1 MPVGGRSAVE
11 ALGVINEL
19 PHRAERL
26 RRMEAVVFAW
36 SQQAPLA
43 ARDWV
48 VGELG
53 DDPDARDAGLV
64 AAVRGAV
71 SGVDLSLAER
81 VLAQINAQFPEEA
94 RVRTWNFVDALNEC
108 GAFADSLAF
117 ATRVDS
123 EDRGELTS
131 AIFEAWA
138 AVSPEQ
144 AVRTALA
151 LSTKRERDHAL
162 QAVVATWAAGRP
174 EAAVA
179 FAAGVADGAV
189 REAILSEALPHW
201 FLRDPAGA
209 SAWLGRQTPR
219 AELDAGA
226 AAIGAFAPLA
236 KHRPDVAME
245 WAESIVEHSLR
256 ARVIADVAAVW
267 MENDPEAAKA
277 YLARRNY

>member
-1 MPVGGRSAVE
+1 M
-11 ALGVINEL
+11 
-19 PHRAERL
+19 
-26 RRMEAVVFAW
+26 
-36 SQQAPLA
+36 
-43 ARDWV
+43 
-48 VGELG
+48 
-53 DDPDARDAGLV
+53 
-64 AAVRGAV
+64 
-71 SGVDLSLAER
+71 SLAER

-179 FAAGVADGAV
+179 FAAGVADGAKRSIAPRSFSV
-189 REAILSEALPHW
+189 TRVTRSSPVPSTPNVGRVLPSSSS
-201 FLRDPAGA
+201 RRCTVA
-209 SAWLGRQTPR
+209 SPS
-219 AELDAGA
+219 AE
-226 AAIGAFAPLA
+226 PSS
-236 KHRPDVAME
+236 AMDSVE
-245 WAESIVEHSLR
+245 KAE
-256 ARVIADVAAVW
+256 
-267 MENDPEAAKA
+267 P
-277 YLARRNY
+277 